1 MRTNRTKTVTIA
13 TILLI
18 AAVVATALV
27 VGTTHRD
34 EPVDRRDPGA
44 RTGGRTS
51 VDLLT
56 RITDYTARFAPGTG
70 YRPPTRNE
78 RLTAASGLRLLLAGH
93 ADQAK
98 ERLSGID
105 LSLDTVTDSS
115 TGRRYAEIADRTE
128 QGRAPRG
135 WGRVYVET
143 GSPARWSVQVP
154 HPVADRNTERL
165 AVGVLRGGH
174 GGVLVIAGAHRKAG
188 AGDAA
193 DVAHRR
199 DSVFDAF
206 CDELAERGLPGLQ
219 IHGFADDSAPGRD
232 VIASTG
238 RGREGRAD
246 GRLLADE
253 LRARDFDV
261 CRAWVRSC
269 PLEGHTNVQGAK
281 AAAEHV
287 PFLHVE
293 FANALRTDAPRTA
306 HAVEAMRRVTAAWE
320 KGGTS

>member
-1 MRTNRTKTVTIA
+1 M
-13 TILLI
+13 LLI

-27 VGTTHRD
+27 VGITHRD
-34 EPVDRRDPGA
+34 EPADSRGPGA
-44 RTGGRTS
+44 RPGGRTG
-51 VDLLT
+51 VDLLAQ
-56 RITDYTARFAPGTG
+56 ITDYTARFTPGTG
-70 YRPPTRNE
+70 YRPPTRTE
-78 RLTAASGLRLLLAGH
+78 RRTAASGLRLLLDGH
-93 ADQAK
+93 TDQAK

-105 LSLDTVTDSS
+105 LSLDTVTDSA

-135 WGRVYVET
+135 WGRVYVEA

-165 AVGVLRGGH
+165 AVGVLRGGQS
-174 GGVLVIAGAHRKAG
+174 GVLVIAGAHRKAG
-188 AGDAA
+188 RGDAA

-199 DSVFDAF
+199 DTVFDAF
-206 CDELAERGLPGLQ
+206 CDELADRGLPGLQ

-246 GRLLADE
+246 GRLLADA
-253 LRARDFDV
+253 LRARGFDV

-269 PLEGHTNVQGAK
+269 PLEGHTNVQGAR

-293 FANALRTDAPRTA
+293 FAGALRTDDRRSARVVDAVGQLTA
-306 HAVEAMRRVTAAWE
+306 VWE
-320 KGGTS
+320 KGRTT

>member
-1 MRTNRTKTVTIA
+1 M
-13 TILLI
+13 
-18 AAVVATALV
+18 VATALV
-27 VGTTHRD
+27 AGITRRD
-34 EPVDRRDPGA
+34 EPTGSRGP
-44 RTGGRTS
+44 GGRTG

-56 RITDYTARFAPGTG
+56 RITDYTAHFTPRTG
-70 YRPPTRNE
+70 YRPPTRAE
-78 RLTAASGLRLLLAGH
+78 RRTAAGGLRLLLDGH

-115 TGRRYAEIADRTE
+115 TGRRYAEITDRTE

-135 WGRVYVET
+135 WGRAYVET

-154 HPVADRNTERL
+154 HPVADRNTDRL

-188 AGDAA
+188 RGDAA

-199 DSVFDAF
+199 DTVFDAF

-253 LRARDFDV
+253 LSARDFDV

-269 PLEGHTNVQGAK
+269 PLEGHTNVQGTK

-293 FANALRTDAPRTA
+293 FAGALRTDDRRAAR
-306 HAVEAMRRVTAAWE
+306 AVAAMARLTTAWE
-320 KGGTS
+320 NGRTTWRHS